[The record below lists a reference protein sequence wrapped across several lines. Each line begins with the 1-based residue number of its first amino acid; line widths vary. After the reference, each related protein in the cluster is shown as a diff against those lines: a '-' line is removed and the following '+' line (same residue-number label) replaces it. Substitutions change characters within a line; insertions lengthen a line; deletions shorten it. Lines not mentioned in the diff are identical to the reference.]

1 VAKDKPQKIA
11 LVHHWLTTPGGGERV
26 LYELH
31 LMYPDAPIYTSAY
44 IPEKFPEFADA
55 EVRTTFLDKIPY
67 LKRKHQLFPLFLG
80 LPFKTFNM
88 DEFDLVISSCA
99 AEAKYVRTGPNT
111 LHICYCHTPVRY
123 YWTDY
128 EWRLKNMPFG
138 GFNPL
143 ARIAFRLLVG
153 PLRRID
159 YAAAQGVD
167 AFIANSDHIKARI
180 KQYYH
185 RDSQVIYPPIVTQ
198 HLEKMPPGSK
208 DFYLIV
214 GRQVASKRLDIAV
227 DAFNE
232 LGLTLKVAGSGE
244 DIARQKGRAKSN
256 IEFLGRVS
264 DDERDQL
271 FAGAKGFIFPP
282 EEDFGM
288 TPVESLAAGTPVIA
302 YGKGG
307 ALEYVVEGVTGT
319 LFAEQTSEALVE
331 AVRRFEGMTFDTGV
345 LRAAAKKFDV
355 SVFREQIR
363 AFIAAKWA
371 EFEVKRD
378 HSASN

>member
-1 VAKDKPQKIA
+1 MAEGKVRKIA
-11 LVHHWLTTPGGGERV
+11 LVHHWLTSPGGGERV

-44 IPEKFPEFADA
+44 IPEKFPEFKDADI
-55 EVRTTFLDKIPY
+55 RTTFLNKIPW

-80 LPFKTFNM
+80 LPFKTLNM
-88 DEFDLVISSCA
+88 DEYDLVISSCA
-99 AEAKYVRTGPNT
+99 AEAKYVRTRPST

-128 EWRLKNMPFG
+128 EWRLKNLPFG
-138 GFNPL
+138 AFNPL
-143 ARIAFRLLVG
+143 ARVVFPLLIG
-153 PLRRID
+153 PLRHID

-167 AFIANSDHIKARI
+167 AFIANSNHIKARI

-185 RDSQVIYPPIVTQ
+185 RDSTVIYPPIVTE
-198 HLEKMPPGSK
+198 HLEKLPSGSR

-227 DAFNE
+227 DAFNV
-232 LGLTLKVAGSGE
+232 LGLPLKVAGSGE
-244 DIARQKGRAKSN
+244 EIARQRGRAKGN

-264 DDERDQL
+264 EDERDRL
-271 FAGAKGFIFPP
+271 YAGAKGFIFPP

-288 TPVESLAAGTPVIA
+288 TPIESLAAGTPVIA

-307 ALEYVVEGVTGT
+307 ALEYVVEGETGT
-319 LFAEQTSEALVE
+319 LFAEQTPEALVE
-331 AVRRFEGMTFDTGV
+331 AVRRFEGMTFDVAV
-345 LRAAAKKFDV
+345 LRAAARKFDV
-355 SVFREQIR
+355 SVFRQQIR
-363 AFIAAKWA
+363 AFVEVKWS
-371 EFEVKRD
+371 EFEGKKGN
-378 HSASN
+378 SGS